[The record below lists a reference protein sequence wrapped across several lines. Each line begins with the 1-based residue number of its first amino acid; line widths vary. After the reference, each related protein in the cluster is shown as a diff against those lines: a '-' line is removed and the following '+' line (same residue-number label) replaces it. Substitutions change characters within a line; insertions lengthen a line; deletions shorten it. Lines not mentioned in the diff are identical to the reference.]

1 MDTFSKNKIKWYSV
15 EISECII
22 VVPNIFIRVGIGI
35 DYRTIDNK
43 CVLARKKNDGGGR
56 IFQIETKLSGAR
68 KKSVDVSFVPTD
80 TLSTRTKT

>member
-43 CVLARKKNDGGGR
+43 CVLARKKMMGEEEFFKLRQN
-56 IFQIETKLSGAR
+56 FQEL
-68 KKSVDVSFVPTD
+68 KKN
-80 TLSTRTKT
+80 